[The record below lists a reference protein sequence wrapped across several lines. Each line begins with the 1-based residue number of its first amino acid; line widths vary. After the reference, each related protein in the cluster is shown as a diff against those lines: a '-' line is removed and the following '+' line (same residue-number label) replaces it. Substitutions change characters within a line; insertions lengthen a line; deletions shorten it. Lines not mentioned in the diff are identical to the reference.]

1 LTRRVNRSRLFQQ
14 APIKGCHAWVKN
26 PEEAR
31 SLNNTALNSIIEK
44 SKVIRVMTSKLLSDI
59 PKHKRVLKEVIEDGS
74 AKTFVYE
81 SLEEETKSASNRLAG
96 LKQ

>member
-1 LTRRVNRSRLFQQ
+1 
-14 APIKGCHAWVKN
+14 
-26 PEEAR
+26 
-31 SLNNTALNSIIEK
+31 
-44 SKVIRVMTSKLLSDI
+44 MTSKLLSDI